1 VLTVDPVVSWTAA
14 LTAALLFAAAALH
27 KLRDRARFSGILAD
41 YRLLPAALVSTGAAL
56 IVLLEV
62 ATVALLL
69 APALRP
75 VGGLL
80 AGTLLVAYAVGIA
93 INLRRG
99 RTTLDC
105 GCVSAGHR
113 RRIHRSMVVRNLLL
127 AAAMLLVVVPPT
139 SRSLVPLDLLT
150 MAGVTIVVVL
160 LYLTIDTLAAV
171 TPQHSGAQ

>member
-1 VLTVDPVVSWTAA
+1 MLTVDPVVSWIAA
-14 LTAALLFAAAALH
+14 LAVALLFAAAALH
-27 KLRDRARFSGILAD
+27 KLRDWSRFSGILAD
-41 YRLLPAALVSTGAAL
+41 YRLLPSALVIPGAAL

-80 AGTLLVAYAVGIA
+80 AGTLLVAYALGIA

-127 AAAMLLVVVPPT
+127 AASMLLVVVPAT
-139 SRSLVPLDLLT
+139 ARGVTPLDLLT
-150 MAGVTIVVVL
+150 VAGVTIVVVL

-171 TPQHSGAQ
+171 APQRSGAQ

>member
-1 VLTVDPVVSWTAA
+1 VLTVDPVVSWIAA
-14 LTAALLFAAAALH
+14 LAVALLFAAAALH
-27 KLRDRARFSGILAD
+27 KLRDWSRFSGIVGD
-41 YRLLPAALVSTGAAL
+41 YRLLPPALVTPGASL

-80 AGTLLVAYAVGIA
+80 AGTLLVVYALGIA

-127 AAAMLLVVVPPT
+127 AASMLLVVVPST
-139 SRSLVPLDLLT
+139 ARGVTPLDVLT
-150 MAGVTIVVVL
+150 VAGVTIVVVL
-160 LYLTIDTLAAV
+160 LYLTTDTLAAV
-171 TPQHSGAQ
+171 TPQRSGAQ

>member
-1 VLTVDPVVSWTAA
+1 MLTVDPVVSWIAA
-14 LTAALLFAAAALH
+14 LAVALLFAAAALH
-27 KLRDRARFSGILAD
+27 KLRDWSRFSGILAD
-41 YRLLPAALVSTGAAL
+41 YRLLPSAFVTPGASL

-69 APALRP
+69 APGLRP

-80 AGTLLVAYAVGIA
+80 AGTLLVVYAVGIA

-139 SRSLVPLDLLT
+139 SRGLMPLDLLT
-150 MAGVTIVVVL
+150 MAGVTLVVVL

-171 TPQHSGAQ
+171 IPQRSGAQ

>member
-1 VLTVDPVVSWTAA
+1 MLTVDPVVSWIAA
-14 LTAALLFAAAALH
+14 LAIALLFAAAALH
-27 KLRDRARFSGILAD
+27 KLRDWSRFSGILAD
-41 YRLLPAALVSTGAAL
+41 YRLLPPALVTPGAAL

-62 ATVALLL
+62 ATVALLV

-80 AGTLLVAYAVGIA
+80 AGTLLVVYAVGIA

-127 AAAMLLVVVPPT
+127 AASMLLVVVPPT
-139 SRSLVPLDLLT
+139 ARGFTPLDLLT
-150 MAGVTIVVVL
+150 VAGVTIVVVL

-171 TPQHSGAQ
+171 TPQRSGAQ